1 MGLHAEFFSRAR
13 AAAFCVLGGLLQAWS
28 LALPGSGMPSA
39 ALQLLGMGL
48 LLHQLQQAKEARS
61 AAWRVGWFAT
71 AWLSATFWWL
81 FTALHVYGGLP
92 MWMAVIAV
100 VALAAALSLYHALAG
115 ACYVWLKPAHPL
127 AQAML
132 WGALWMQAELAR
144 SVWFTGF
151 GWGAVAYAHIDGW
164 LVAWAPW
171 IGAHGM
177 HGLLAS
183 FCMAVY
189 LAIIGLFKSRSTA
202 THPGTPA
209 DAASTSWRSDAILWL
224 FMVLCLAPGLGGRLG
239 ASSGWTRS
247 SGEAS
252 VTLLQGNIAQDE
264 KFEPGSGVP
273 DALDW
278 YGQQLQAAKAD
289 LTIAPETA
297 IPLLPAQL
305 PAAYWQSL
313 QQRFASGTQAA
324 LLGMPM
330 GDFTRGYTNS
340 VVGLSPAA
348 SYRYDKHHLVPFGE
362 FIPPWFR
369 WFTELMHIPLGDF
382 ERGGLN
388 QPAMD
393 WAGQRWGINIC
404 FEDLFGE
411 ELAQRFAGDDG
422 PTVFVNVSNIAWF
435 GQSQAP
441 DQHLAIS
448 RLRAIEFERPFV
460 RATNTG
466 MTAVINH
473 RGQVLA
479 QLPRFTRAT
488 LHATVQ
494 GRQGTTPYVRWVS
507 QWGLWPLWAWGLLV
521 VAVCYHRRKRPEAP

>member
-1 MGLHAEFFSRAR
+1 MGPHADFFSRVR
-13 AAAFCVLGGLLQAWS
+13 AAALCVLGGLLQAWS
-28 LALPGSGMPSA
+28 LALPGSGDPSA
-39 ALQLLGMGL
+39 IMQLAGMGL
-48 LLHQLQQAKEARS
+48 LMHQLQQAHDGRQAAARV
-61 AAWRVGWFAT
+61 WLFAT
-71 AWLSATFWWL
+71 VWLSATFWWL

-92 MWMAVIAV
+92 MGLAVAAV
-100 VALAAALSLYHALAG
+100 VALAAALGFYHALAG
-115 ACYVWLKPAHPL
+115 ACFVWLKPAHPL
-127 AQAML
+127 AQAVL
-132 WGALWMQAELAR
+132 WGALWMMAELAR

-151 GWGAVAYAHIDGW
+151 GWGGIAYAHIDGW

-171 IGAHGM
+171 LGAHGM
-177 HGLLAS
+177 HALLAS
-183 FCMAVY
+183 FCMGLY
-189 LAIIGLFKSRSTA
+189 LTLSQLIFKAKAKDNSTFPTWVSAQRRS
-202 THPGTPA
+202 
-209 DAASTSWRSDAILWL
+209 SWALVFFL
-224 FMVLCLAPGLGGRLG
+224 VVCLAPGIRSLWVEPT
-239 ASSGWTRS
+239 GWTQS
-247 SGEAS
+247 TGEAS

-289 LTIAPETA
+289 VTIAPETA

-324 LLGMPM
+324 LLGIPM

-340 VVGLSPAA
+340 VIGLSPAA

-448 RLRAIEFERPFV
+448 RLRALEFERPFV

-494 GRQGTTPYVRWVS
+494 GRQGTTAYVRWVS